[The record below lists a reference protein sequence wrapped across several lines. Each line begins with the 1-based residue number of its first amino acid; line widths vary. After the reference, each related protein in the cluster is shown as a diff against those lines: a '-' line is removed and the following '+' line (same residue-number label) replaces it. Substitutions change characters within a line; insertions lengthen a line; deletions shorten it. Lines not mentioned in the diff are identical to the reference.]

1 MVSLFEDL
9 VTGIASVENLIS
21 NACFG
26 FCCPVLNSSRVVLLH
41 IFFDKFSNQKIFSK
55 CKYKNLEHFN
65 VCHICLADICDSVID
80 LRLFSLLPD
89 LEFEGV

>member
-1 MVSLFEDL
+1 MVSLLNEL
-9 VTGIASVENLIS
+9 ATGIAIVENSIG

-26 FCCPVLNSSRVVLLH
+26 FCCPVLNSSRVVLLY
-41 IFFDKFSNQKIFSK
+41 IFFDKFSNQKILSK

-65 VCHICLADICDSVID
+65 VRHICLADICDSVVD

-89 LEFEGV
+89 LEFESV